1 LRLAED
7 ITKIKTK
14 PRLSIDEKIEIE
26 NLIKKDNQIFEPNVA
41 FKKSTF
47 TGNLCHIVWDQLYF
61 SGVMSNFLSTSPE
74 NYNTLEQF

>member
-47 TGNLCHIVWDQLYF
+47 TGNLCHIV
-61 SGVMSNFLSTSPE
+61 
-74 NYNTLEQF
+74 